1 MPMTEPKGA
10 HMVEPALLGSME
22 VEEVLYEAE
31 TPVLFTTKTA
41 SGQPLLAY
49 TTEEAA
55 DATWLVFAACTP
67 RTIADLK
74 SGRLAVREALTS
86 SWMWLAQRTPD
97 GKISKVW
104 AITPDHL
111 PQEHLPA
118 PGTPLLPEHEPVIA
132 TRAIG
137 ETIVPGATPASV
149 VAYVADSTR
158 KAIKTLLDFLLDR
171 PGEGRPPEELRTLY
185 DLPVQR
191 FAFNSFEVAF
201 GLPAVLLEH
210 PELNRAAGLLR
221 KGLSWA
227 ATETQK
233 PLDATSDEE
242 RSAILRAALY
252 LTPPPGGPITEV
264 EVSGTWMSRGS
275 ARLTQV
281 ARRRVHEEIR
291 RLQAERVI
299 RRTGLIVEVDRD
311 NLTFVLRDTGE
322 GIRYRGVF
330 EEELLDDMVDF
341 FAQSR
346 RAVIVG
352 IERGGRLYVAAIG
365 PTEEDVSPSR

>member
-1 MPMTEPKGA
+1 MNEPKGA
-10 HMVEPALLGSME
+10 HMVDPTLLGSVE

-31 TPVLFTTKTA
+31 TPVLYTTKTA

-49 TTEEAA
+49 TAEEAT
-55 DATWLVFAACTP
+55 DATWLVFTACTL

-97 GKISKVW
+97 GTIVKVW

-111 PQEHLPA
+111 PPDHLPA

-137 ETIVPGATPASV
+137 DTIIPGATPASV

-171 PGEGRPPEELRTLY
+171 PSEGRPPEELRALY

-201 GLPAVLLEH
+201 GLPAEFLEH
-210 PELNRAAGLLR
+210 PKLRQAAGLLR

-227 ATETQK
+227 STDKET

-242 RSAILRAALY
+242 RNAILRAALH
-252 LTPPPGGPITEV
+252 LTPPPGGPIIEV

-275 ARLTQV
+275 ARLTQA
-281 ARRRVHEEIR
+281 ARRRVHAEIR

-311 NLTFVLRDTGE
+311 NFTFILRDSDE
-322 GIRYRGVF
+322 GVRYRGVF
-330 EEELLDDMVDF
+330 EEELLDDIVDF
-341 FAQSR
+341 FAESR
-346 RAVIVG
+346 RVVVAG

-365 PTEEDVSPSR
+365 PTE